1 MSVDVKKLRDRT
13 WHSLSPQTA
22 AAADLTFQ
30 QLQQFAGGSFHP
42 TPEQLEALARSLGLA
57 R

>member
-1 MSVDVKKLRDRT
+1 MTISLKQLRDRA

-22 AAADLTFQ
+22 AAADMTFQ
-30 QLQQFAGGSFHP
+30 QLQQFAGGNFHP